1 MNQNDLIDAIK
12 HYIKTP
18 KCYYSAVLI
27 NAPWGAGKTYFVK
40 KVLYDEVKE
49 ELRNVNKHMVYI
61 SLNGINS
68 IDLLCSRFNL
78 AKLKL
83 ASKPKSDNN
92 IADDSLN
99 VISAFSDLLSEKNQK
114 KINAALKI
122 TGSMVKISKKLV
134 MSFKGEEII
143 FVLDD
148 LERSTI
154 PIEELLGCI
163 SDIAEQE
170 ECKFILISNE
180 EKIKDLDK
188 YHEIKEK
195 VIGHTYLF
203 KQDVQSVIN
212 SEFKDEELEEYK
224 SKVIKI
230 LDNEENI
237 NYRVL
242 FQSLE
247 TYKELKEMIKKMQF
261 DYFENS
267 SNWGKFLYELLN
279 NCYFNK
285 KEYMVSEKQEKNNIE
300 ASYKDSIFSM
310 ENRNMYEFK
319 FVDEVNRNG
328 FYNVSLI
335 KSEVEKYI
343 IKSIESEKTESLSFL
358 RNNYFLME
366 DEEIIKHFNMIIDEL
381 KSNDIDYIV
390 YPQLISFYYRLVSIG
405 LYEENNNM
413 FDIMKRNICLNKYE
427 YHTIELDPFNDLFP
441 NNYTSNYKKI
451 VKEFITV
458 QEDVQIGKEI
468 DLSDDEDWISK
479 LEGIYYSKEKI
490 YMHRRAFFKYVNS
503 NSLLEKINDS
513 NNKTIDDF
521 RGFIKKI
528 SRNFGFDHDRETVRY
543 LVKEIKGYADVSCN
557 SKIKKYQLDWLIKN
571 LNEFAG
577 INEND
582 NQKNI
587 D

>member
-83 ASKPKSDNN
+83 SSKSKSDNN

-99 VISAFSDLLSEKNQK
+99 VISAFSDLLSEENQK

-134 MSFKGEEII
+134 MSFKGEEIV

-212 SEFKDEELEEYK
+212 SELKDKELKDYEG
-224 SKVIKI
+224 KI
-230 LDNEENI
+230 IDLLNNEESI

-247 TYKELKEMIKKMQF
+247 TYKELKEIIKKMQY
-261 DYFENS
+261 DYFKNKDNWTEFLFELLCSCYHTKKVLLEQKKKENS
-267 SNWGKFLYELLN
+267 TIEDSYVE
-279 NCYFNK
+279 
-285 KEYMVSEKQEKNNIE
+285 MVSNLINQRKMKFEFVNIICRE
-300 ASYKDSIFSM
+300 
-310 ENRNMYEFK
+310 
-319 FVDEVNRNG
+319 G
-328 FYNVSLI
+328 FYNETNIENEINEYI
-335 KSEVEKYI
+335 KQEDLSKKEKMLYR
-343 IKSIESEKTESLSFL
+343 L
-358 RNNYFLME
+358 RQEYYLME
-366 DEEIIKHFNMIIDEL
+366 DDEIEERFNEIIEKIRLNNINIILYSQVLEVYYKLQNIDFFQDDSILSEILKNMEDNISKEESHTNLKMLKYYDGVPEKYKEKFEENMKRLIKAQDNKLIEKKIILDNNNDKWVQFIKDTYQSSSDMYMQRKAFL
-381 KSNDIDYIV
+381 KYIDID
-390 YPQLISFYYRLVSIG
+390 
-405 LYEENNNM
+405 
-413 FDIMKRNICLNKYE
+413 
-427 YHTIELDPFNDLFP
+427 
-441 NNYTSNYKKI
+441 
-451 VKEFITV
+451 
-458 QEDVQIGKEI
+458 
-468 DLSDDEDWISK
+468 
-479 LEGIYYSKEKI
+479 
-490 YMHRRAFFKYVNS
+490 
-503 NSLLEKINDS
+503 SLLEKIFNDK
-513 NNKTIDDF
+513 NEIIEDF
-521 RGFIKKI
+521 RAFIVEI
-528 SRNFGFDHDRETVRY
+528 GRNYIFENDKETVKIIIEK
-543 LVKEIKGYADVSCN
+543 LNNHILSSEN
-557 SKIKKYQLDWLIKN
+557 SKIKKLQLNWLINNLKSCAGMKN
-571 LNEFAG
+571 DE
-577 INEND
+577 I
-582 NQKNI
+582 
-587 D
+587 

>member
-1 MNQNDLIDAIK
+1 
-12 HYIKTP
+12 
-18 KCYYSAVLI
+18 
-27 NAPWGAGKTYFVK
+27 
-40 KVLYDEVKE
+40 
-49 ELRNVNKHMVYI
+49 
-61 SLNGINS
+61 
-68 IDLLCSRFNL
+68 
-78 AKLKL
+78 
-83 ASKPKSDNN
+83 
-92 IADDSLN
+92 
-99 VISAFSDLLSEKNQK
+99 
-114 KINAALKI
+114 
-122 TGSMVKISKKLV
+122 MVKISKKLV

-300 ASYKDSIFSM
+300 ASYKDSLFSM

-390 YPQLISFYYRLVSIG
+390 YPQLIF
-405 LYEENNNM
+405 
-413 FDIMKRNICLNKYE
+413 F
-427 YHTIELDPFNDLFP
+427 
-441 NNYTSNYKKI
+441 
-451 VKEFITV
+451 FI
-458 QEDVQIGKEI
+458 I
-468 DLSDDEDWISK
+468 D
-479 LEGIYYSKEKI
+479 
-490 YMHRRAFFKYVNS
+490 
-503 NSLLEKINDS
+503 
-513 NNKTIDDF
+513 
-521 RGFIKKI
+521 
-528 SRNFGFDHDRETVRY
+528 
-543 LVKEIKGYADVSCN
+543 
-557 SKIKKYQLDWLIKN
+557 
-571 LNEFAG
+571 
-577 INEND
+577 
-582 NQKNI
+582 
-587 D
+587 